1 MKSHLTLTPPKTKS
15 LGGAT
20 TIVLFVVIG
29 INLLWLGSKIGPMY
43 YQKTVVSKAMEQV
56 AKNISNQSEDE
67 AYQIFAKQL
76 STQDLTIP
84 REDFQLDKT
93 RKPYTIKVYFQKEEN
108 INKFISI
115 TGAEWISTKVKKN
128 EE

>member
-29 INLLWLGSKIGPMY
+29 INLLWLGSKVGPMY
-43 YQKTVVSKAMEQV
+43 YQKTVASKAMENV
-56 AKNISNQSEDE
+56 AKNISNQSEDD
-67 AYQIFAKQL
+67 AYEVFAKQL
-76 STQDLTIP
+76 STQDITIP

-93 RKPYTIKVYFQKEEN
+93 RKPYTIRVYFQKEES

-115 TGAEWISTKVKKN
+115 TGAEWISTKVKQN